1 MQNIPQN
8 NSQGYLLNRRHGG
21 MEIPK
26 ITTNAI
32 LKKISLSISILAL
45 LALVGSDWAVQ
56 TAMAASPDLDLKL
69 SGPQQ
74 TTGRQ
79 MAQTKQPFTGI
90 KVQLVNPGV
99 DRPDARLRLF
109 IHPAGEVDHHD
120 VQTDDIKVAVQ
131 EGNSWVSVPL
141 EPIDGGGMGAIGAEG
156 TGHKDI
162 HQRGGFAIPAKSN
175 KTLQLRI
182 TFGSPGIYQ
191 VVVALSPDNGNTHL
205 AKPSFITVEAQ

>member
-1 MQNIPQN
+1 MKNIAQN
-8 NSQGYLLNRRHGG
+8 NSQGYLFNRRHRGV
-21 MEIPK
+21 EIPK
-26 ITTNAI
+26 ITTKAI
-32 LKKISLSISILAL
+32 LKKVFVSISVFTL

-56 TAMAASPDLDLKL
+56 TAIAASPDMDLKL

-74 TTGRQ
+74 TTNRQ

-90 KVQLVNPGV
+90 KVQLVNPGA
-99 DRPDARLRLF
+99 DRPDARLRIF
-109 IHPAGEVDHHD
+109 IHTAEVDHHD

-131 EGNSWVSVPL
+131 EGSSWVSVPL

-162 HQRGGFAIPAKSN
+162 HRRGGFAIPAKSN